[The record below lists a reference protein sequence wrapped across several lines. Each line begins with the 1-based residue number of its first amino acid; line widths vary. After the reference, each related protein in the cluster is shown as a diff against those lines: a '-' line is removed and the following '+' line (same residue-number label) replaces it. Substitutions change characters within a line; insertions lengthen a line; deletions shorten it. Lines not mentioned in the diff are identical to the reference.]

1 MQALRW
7 VHAPDDWS
15 QVGAAQ
21 KRFRF
26 EEALVLQLVLA
37 RRRAAHRA
45 QGAQARDP
53 AATTGCSPPSTRGCP
68 SSSPAAS
75 ARSATSSPTSSAAT
89 TR

>member
-7 VHAPDDWS
+7 IHAPDDWS

-45 QGAQARDP
+45 QGAQGAPGR
-53 AATTGCSPPSTRGCP
+53 ATGCSPPSTTGCP
-68 SSSPAAS
+68 SSSPVAS
-75 ARSATSSPTSSAAT
+75 ARSVTWSPRSSAAT